1 MGKACFSSP
10 VYSKKL
16 WVFETDL
23 VPGDVR
29 ENPAFRVLVDIVICP
44 KKDKNMTLLYYYVP
58 SNMNSCYAKGRIS
71 ILI

>member
-1 MGKACFSSP
+1 M
-10 VYSKKL
+10 
-16 WVFETDL
+16 FETDL

-44 KKDKNMTLLYYYVP
+44 KKDKNMTLLCYYVP
-58 SNMNSCYAKGRIS
+58 SNMNSYHAKGSVS